1 MSAQTDID
9 SQLMSTMKRKC
20 KCPPGS
26 PFHWH
31 EDPRPSMFAKDPLFT
46 AGAKLSQSQTQVVER
61 ERAKG
66 RDIGNIAELSARL
79 LNTRQFLIYSKP

>member
-1 MSAQTDID
+1 
-9 SQLMSTMKRKC
+9 MKHKC

-31 EDPRPSMFAKDPLFT
+31 ESQRPSMFAKDPLFT

-61 ERAKG
+61 ERKKG
-66 RDIGNIAELSARL
+66 RDIGHVRGVSSKADMLAQRL
-79 LNTRQFLIYSKP
+79 KPRDFNVFAKAASV